1 MDDNTFKL
9 FLQQALNDSVV
20 VAKFQDIFKSFF
32 SNIADTIAAKTIE
45 ALKTENQKKDVIIAT
60 QQREIH
66 DLQDKIDDMDQ
77 WTRRGSMRIQGLRED
92 GAGTLQDKL
101 LKLFNNDLKIQPPI
115 MLEEVEV
122 THRLPR
128 RRPAAAVHEPASKSA
143 GDREAD
149 GDASSRQ
156 SPQPPQTVILK
167 FLSRRTKSRVM
178 VKDVRKKLKDLDPT
192 SYPYP
197 VYFQDDLTARR
208 AKLAYEA
215 RQLRQL
221 GAISDTWIAHSK
233 VIIKDNYN
241 RIHSVTSPRE
251 LTKLKPT

>member
-9 FLQQALNDSVV
+9 FLQHALNDSVV

-66 DLQDKIDDMDQ
+66 DLQDKIDDMEQ

-92 GAGTLQDKL
+92 GAGTLEDEM

-128 RRPAAAVHEPASKSA
+128 RRPAAAVHEPASESA

-149 GDASSRQ
+149 GDANEPIHPADASSRQ

-167 FLSRRTKSRVM
+167 FLSRRTKYRVM
-178 VKDVRKKLKDLDPT
+178 VKDVKKKLKNLDPT

-215 RQLRQL
+215 RQ
-221 GAISDTWIAHSK
+221 
-233 VIIKDNYN
+233 
-241 RIHSVTSPRE
+241 
-251 LTKLKPT
+251 